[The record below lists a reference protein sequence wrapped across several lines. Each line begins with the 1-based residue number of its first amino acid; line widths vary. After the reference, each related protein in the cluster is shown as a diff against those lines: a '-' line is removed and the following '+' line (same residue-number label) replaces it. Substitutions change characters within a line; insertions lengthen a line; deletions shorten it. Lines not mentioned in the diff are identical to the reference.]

1 MCLCSPN
8 TAAEASPAGC
18 GRPGLR
24 WGPLITGQRL
34 ADPQVGRPGCG
45 DALMGRA
52 AGAKGRTC
60 YLEQSDSLRHK
71 VDGGSQGWRGG
82 QNGAYCLAGAE
93 SVLQD
98 EVMAGNGDSGATLSM
113 CLISLKYT
121 LENV

>member
-1 MCLCSPN
+1 MNLENILLSEVNHKRTN
-8 TAAEASPAGC
+8 TVIP
-18 GRPGLR
+18 
-24 WGPLITGQRL
+24 
-34 ADPQVGRPGCG
+34 
-45 DALMGRA
+45 
-52 AGAKGRTC
+52 RTC